1 MKVAELER
9 RSGLGRHTLRYYEE
23 LGLIAVQR
31 GANNYRAYSEQT
43 AQDLEFIQM
52 AQKMGFTL
60 AEIGEILEA
69 KRQSTIDCA
78 QGAALVADKMAEIE
92 LKISHLK
99 VLHGFLDKER
109 LRLEASALALGQTVT
124 YRQAPMPV

>member
-31 GANNYRAYSEQT
+31 GANNYRAYSEHT

-52 AQKMGFTL
+52 ARRLGFSL

-109 LRLEASALALGQTVT
+109 QRLEASALALGQTVT

>member
-1 MKVAELER
+1 MER

>member
-52 AQKMGFTL
+52 AQRMGFSL

>member
-52 AQKMGFTL
+52 AQKMGFSL

-99 VLHGFLDKER
+99 VLHGFLDQER

>member
-1 MKVAELER
+1 VKVAELER

>member
-52 AQKMGFTL
+52 AQKMGFSL

-69 KRQSTIDCA
+69 KRQSTIDCG

>member
-1 MKVAELER
+1 MER
-9 RSGLGRHTLRYYEE
+9 RSGLGRQTLRYYEE

>member
-1 MKVAELER
+1 MKVADLER

-31 GANNYRAYSEQT
+31 GANNYRSYSEQT

-52 AQKMGFTL
+52 AQKMGFSL

-109 LRLEASALALGQTVT
+109 QRLEASALALGQTVT

>member
-31 GANNYRAYSEQT
+31 GANNYRFYSEQT

-52 AQKMGFTL
+52 AQKMGFSL

-78 QGAALVADKMAEIE
+78 QGAALVADKMAKIE

-109 LRLEASALALGQTVT
+109 QRLEASALALGQTVT

>member
-52 AQKMGFTL
+52 AQRLGFSL

-109 LRLEASALALGQTVT
+109 LRLEASALALGQIVT

>member
-1 MKVAELER
+1 MRVAELER

-52 AQKMGFTL
+52 AQKMGFSL

>member
-1 MKVAELER
+1 VKVAQLER
-9 RSGLGRHTLRYYEE
+9 KSGIGRHTLRYYEQ
-23 LGLIAVQR
+23 LGLIEAQR
-31 GANNYRAYSEQT
+31 GANNYRVYSDQ
-43 AQDLEFIQM
+43 AALDLEFIQM
-52 AQKMGFTL
+52 AQKMGFSL

-99 VLHGFLDKER
+99 VLHGFLDAER
-109 LRLEASALALGQTVT
+109 LRLEASAIALGQTVI
-124 YRQAPMPV
+124 YSQAPGPV

>member
-52 AQKMGFTL
+52 AQKMGFSL

>member
-1 MKVAELER
+1 MER

-52 AQKMGFTL
+52 AQKMGFSL

-124 YRQAPMPV
+124 YRLAPMPV

>member
-52 AQKMGFTL
+52 AQKMGFSL

-99 VLHGFLDKER
+99 VLHGFLDQER

-124 YRQAPMPV
+124 YRQAPIPV

>member
-1 MKVAELER
+1 MER

-52 AQKMGFTL
+52 AQKMGFSL

>member
-52 AQKMGFTL
+52 AQKMGFSL

-78 QGAALVADKMAEIE
+78 QGAAMVADKMAEIE

>member
-78 QGAALVADKMAEIE
+78 QGAAMVADKMAEIE

>member
-52 AQKMGFTL
+52 AQKMGFSL

-99 VLHGFLDKER
+99 VLHGFLDQER
-109 LRLEASALALGQTVT
+109 LRLEASAVALGQTVT

>member
-99 VLHGFLDKER
+99 VLHGFLDKKR

>member
-52 AQKMGFTL
+52 AQRLGFSL

>member
-52 AQKMGFTL
+52 AQKMGFSL
-60 AEIGEILEA
+60 AEIGEILQA

-78 QGAALVADKMAEIE
+78 QGAVLVAEKMAEIA

-99 VLHGFLDKER
+99 VLHGFLDGER

>member
-31 GANNYRAYSEQT
+31 GANNYRSYSEQT

-52 AQKMGFTL
+52 AQKMGFSL

>member
-52 AQKMGFTL
+52 AQKMGFSL

-124 YRQAPMPV
+124 YRLAPMPV

>member
-9 RSGLGRHTLRYYEE
+9 RSGLGRQTLRYYEE